1 MATRATYYF
10 DGFSFATA
18 IALFTDQALT
28 TKAADGYYSLG
39 SIARRQVGGF
49 LEGAS
54 NCPTCGDIITLCYDS
69 VSASEVCCVGCGTTY
84 SSFSSTITGNFNSV
98 CGDTT
103 YDQTF
108 YHNGSGTIPI
118 AGELVF
124 QDSAGTT
131 PLANGWYHTNA
142 SGTSS
147 RYRITN
153 NTGFVATVESCG
165 SP

>member
-10 DGFSFATA
+10 DGLNFATA

-39 SIARRQVGGF
+39 TISRRQVSG
-49 LEGAS
+49 LLQSAA
-54 NCPTCGDIITLCYDS
+54 NCTDCGDAISLCYD
-69 VSASEVCCVGCGTTY
+69 VTSASEVCCVGCGTTY
-84 SSFSSTITGNFNSV
+84 TSFASTIIGNFNSV

-103 YDQTF
+103 FNQTF
-108 YHNGSGTIPI
+108 YHNGPGTIPV
-118 AGELVF
+118 AGELVYS
-124 QDSAGTT
+124 DSAGTT
-131 PLANGWYHTNA
+131 PLPNGWYHTNA
-142 SGTSS
+142 SGTSN

-153 NTGFVATVESCG
+153 NTGFVATIETCG

>member
-18 IALFTDQALT
+18 RALFSDQALT
-28 TKAADGYYSLG
+28 TKAVDGYYSLG
-39 SIARRQVGGF
+39 SIARRQVNGF
-49 LEGAS
+49 LERPS
-54 NCPTCGDIITLCYDS
+54 NCPTCGDIITLCFDS

-84 SSFSSTITGNFNSV
+84 TSFASTITGNYNSV

-108 YHNGSGTIPI
+108 YHNGAGTIPI

-131 PLANGWYHTNA
+131 PLGNGWYHTNA

>member
-18 IALFTDQALT
+18 IALFSDQALT

-49 LEGAS
+49 LERAS
-54 NCPTCGDIITLCYDS
+54 NCPSCGDIITLCFDS
-69 VSASEVCCVGCGTTY
+69 ASASEVCCVGCGTTY
-84 SSFSSTITGNFNSV
+84 TSFASTITGNFNSV
-98 CGDTT
+98 CSDTN
-103 YDQTF
+103 YNQTF
-108 YHNGSGTIPI
+108 YHNGAGTIPI

-131 PLANGWYHTNA
+131 PLGNGWYHTNA

-153 NTGFVATVESCG
+153 NTGFVATVESC
-165 SP
+165 

>member
-18 IALFTDQALT
+18 ITLFSDQALT
-28 TKAADGYYSLG
+28 TKAVDGYYSLG
-39 SIARRQVGGF
+39 SIARRQVNGF
-49 LEGAS
+49 LERPS
-54 NCPTCGDIITLCYDS
+54 NCPTCGDIITLCFDS

-84 SSFSSTITGNFNSV
+84 TSFASTITGNYNSV

-108 YHNGSGTIPI
+108 YHNGAGTIPI

-131 PLANGWYHTNA
+131 PLGNGWYHTNA

-153 NTGFVATVESCG
+153 NTGFVATVESC
-165 SP
+165 

>member
-10 DGFSFATA
+10 DGLNFATA

-39 SIARRQVGGF
+39 TISRRQVSG
-49 LEGAS
+49 LLQSAA
-54 NCPTCGDIITLCYDS
+54 NCTDCGDARDLCYDAA
-69 VSASEVCCVGCGTTY
+69 SADNVCCIGCGTTY
-84 SSFSSTITGNFNSV
+84 TSFASTVVGYFDSICDYTTFNE
-98 CGDTT
+98 
-103 YDQTF
+103 TF
-108 YHNGSGTIPI
+108 YHNGPGTIPA

-124 QDSAGTT
+124 SDSAGTT
-131 PLANGWYHTNA
+131 PLPNGWYHTNA
-142 SGTSS
+142 SGTSN

-153 NTGFVATVESCG
+153 NTGFVATIETCG

>member
-10 DGFSFATA
+10 DGLSFATA

-39 SIARRQVGGF
+39 TISRRQVSG
-49 LEGAS
+49 LLQSAA
-54 NCPTCGDIITLCYDS
+54 NCTDCGDAISLCYD
-69 VSASEVCCVGCGTTY
+69 VTSASEVCCVGCGTTY
-84 SSFSSTITGNFNSV
+84 TSFTSTIIGNFNSV

-103 YDQTF
+103 FNQTF
-108 YHNGSGTIPI
+108 YHNGPGTIPA
-118 AGELVF
+118 AGELVYS
-124 QDSAGTT
+124 DSAGTT
-131 PLANGWYHTNA
+131 PLQNGWYHTNA
-142 SGTSS
+142 SGTSN

-153 NTGFVATVESCG
+153 NTGFVATIETCG

>member
-10 DGFSFATA
+10 DGLNFATA

-39 SIARRQVGGF
+39 TISRRQVNGF
-49 LEGAS
+49 LQSAA
-54 NCPTCGDIITLCYDS
+54 NCTDCGDAISLCYDTA
-69 VSASEVCCVGCGTTY
+69 SASEVCCVGCGTTY
-84 SSFSSTITGNFNSV
+84 TSFASTVTGVFNSV

-103 YDQTF
+103 FDQTF
-108 YHNGSGTIPI
+108 YHNGPGTIPE
-118 AGELVF
+118 AGELVYS
-124 QDSAGTT
+124 DSGGTT
-131 PLANGWYHTNA
+131 PLPNGWYHTNA
-142 SGTSS
+142 SGTSN

-153 NTGFVATVESCG
+153 NTGFVATIETCG

>member
-18 IALFTDQALT
+18 IALFSDQALT

-69 VSASEVCCVGCGTTY
+69 VSASEVCRVGCGTTY
-84 SSFSSTITGNFNSV
+84 TSFSSTITGNFNSV

>member
-10 DGFSFATA
+10 DGLNFATA

-39 SIARRQVGGF
+39 TISRRQVNGF
-49 LEGAS
+49 LQSAA
-54 NCPTCGDIITLCYDS
+54 NCTNCGDAISLCYDTA
-69 VSASEVCCVGCGTTY
+69 SASEVCCVGCGTTY
-84 SSFSSTITGNFNSV
+84 TSFASTVTGVFNSV

-103 YDQTF
+103 FDQTF
-108 YHNGSGTIPI
+108 YHNGPGP
-118 AGELVF
+118 
-124 QDSAGTT
+124 
-131 PLANGWYHTNA
+131 NGWYHTNA
-142 SGTSS
+142 SGTSN

-153 NTGFVATVESCG
+153 NTGFVATIETCG

>member
-18 IALFTDQALT
+18 IALFSDQALT

-84 SSFSSTITGNFNSV
+84 TSFSSTITGNFNSV